1 MTIGGVY
8 LCPVGNIWPFLCIF
22 TRMIPRSAI
31 IFKSGLI
38 VTWRAGDVEANFCHW
53 RCCCSTRSD
62 FDSDAGD
69 GEYDHGVA
77 DFDHGVAD
85 GDGDGDGVADA
96 DADAD
101 DVDDAVEDDV
111 DDDDDEEDKE
121 SFRNELMYF
130 SCLL

>member
-53 RCCCSTRSD
+53 RCCCLTRSD
-62 FDSDAGD
+62 SDSDAGD
-69 GEYDHGVA
+69 GDYDHGVA
-77 DFDHGVAD
+77 DFDHGV
-85 GDGDGDGVADA
+85 G
-96 DADAD
+96 
-101 DVDDAVEDDV
+101 DVDWLR
-111 DDDDDEEDKE
+111 
-121 SFRNELMYF
+121 F
-130 SCLL
+130 